1 MRRAWQEAARR
12 LFAVGPLVSRIV
24 AAVFGG
30 YALAALA
37 SIAPLALPVD
47 VPQAVLSG
55 MLVSFA
61 VYAAAVVWVFAARS
75 AARAWAGL
83 LAAALPLLLAA
94 CMVWFGG
101 AA

>member
-1 MRRAWQEAARR
+1 MI
-12 LFAVGPLVSRIV
+12 SRIV

-55 MLVSFA
+55 MLVSFV
-61 VYAAAVVWVFAARS
+61 VYAAAVIWVFAARS